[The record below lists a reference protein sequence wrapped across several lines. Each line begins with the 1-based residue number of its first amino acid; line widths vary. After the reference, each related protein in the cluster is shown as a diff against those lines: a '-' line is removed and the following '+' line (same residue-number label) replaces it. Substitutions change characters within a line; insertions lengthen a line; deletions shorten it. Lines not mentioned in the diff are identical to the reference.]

1 MSEEIQLHKNYI
13 TMLVDKGSA
22 EMLQSLI
29 FSIQAHELSFEKWIQ
44 INCDRSALICTKI
57 AWRVV
62 RKGND

>member
-29 FSIQAHELSFEKWIQ
+29 FSIQAHELSFEK
-44 INCDRSALICTKI
+44 
-57 AWRVV
+57 
-62 RKGND
+62 